1 MSGEKTEQPSSKKLR
16 DARQKGQVAHSKD
29 FTQVILMLALFGYL
43 LMAGPTLMRSMGE
56 MILLPAQLHGM
67 PFRNALALALEQMFH
82 EGAMLLMPFL
92 LIVIC
97 IGIFGETLQVGILFA
112 FESLKPSA
120 KKLNVVDNLKNMF
133 SSKNLVEFV
142 KSCLKVVFLSALVFF
157 VVRDALDPLTKL
169 PSGGVVAIG
178 LAVAEMMRVM
188 VINVVLCFGAIALAD
203 LAWQRYHHRKELMM
217 SKEEQKQEYKEMEG
231 DPHIKGKRRH
241 MAQEI
246 AMGGGMPAKTRK
258 ASVVVTNP
266 THIAVALYYREDE
279 TPLPT
284 VLAKAEDAIALQM
297 KAVALEEGIPVL
309 ENVPLARAL
318 YSSTPVDHA
327 IPTEL
332 IEPVAEVLRLV
343 RQMAQDRLH

>member
-1 MSGEKTEQPSSKKLR
+1 MSGEKTEQPTSKKLR

-29 FTQVILMLALFGYL
+29 FTQVLLVLALFGYL
-43 LMAGPTLMRSMGE
+43 LMAGPSLMQSMAE

-67 PFRNALALALEQMFH
+67 PFRNALALALEQMMRD
-82 EGAMLLMPFL
+82 GALLLLPFL
-92 LIVIC
+92 LIVLG

-133 SSKNLVEFV
+133 SAKNLVEFL
-142 KSCLKVVFLSALVFF
+142 KSCIKVVFLSALVYF

-169 PSGGVVAIG
+169 PSGGVMAIG
-178 LAVAEMMRVM
+178 LAVASLMRTM

-203 LAWQRYHHRKELMM
+203 LAWQRYRHTKDLMM
-217 SKEEQKQEYKEMEG
+217 SKEEIKQEYKEMEG

-241 MAQEI
+241 LAQEI
-246 AMGGGMPAKTRK
+246 AMGGGAERARK

-266 THIAVALYYREDE
+266 THFAVALYYQEAE
-279 TPLPT
+279 TPLPM
-284 VLAKAEDAIALQM
+284 VLAKGQDALAQRIVE
-297 KAVALEEGIPVL
+297 VAREEGIPVL
-309 ENVPLARAL
+309 QNVPLARAL
-318 YSSTPVDHA
+318 YRSTPVDHV
-327 IPTEL
+327 IPTDL

-343 RQMAQDRLH
+343 RQLAQDRLR